1 MSKKMANSM
10 YWCFIRKALRSCL
23 IVYIYPI
30 VQKFVTWEAREA
42 FSPGHKYAELF
53 LL

>member
-1 MSKKMANSM
+1 MSKKMTNSM
-10 YWCFIRKALRSCL
+10 YWCFVGKALRSCM
-23 IVYIYPI
+23 IFYSYPI
-30 VQKFVTWEAREA
+30 VQKFVTQEAREA